1 MYDEIYDT
9 SLSVFDDQTSEF
21 IGTARFNLT
30 PEAEQKLLSLIEFNT
45 DPGELILSNV
55 EFLPSSDRYTPPYPF
70 ARVRRHSILNAMV
83 RDHRSRKHTPIEIE
97 LKYDRIA
104 RSCLTNNP
112 NRLESAELSNI
123 ELMEIRLM

>member
-70 ARVRRHSILNAMV
+70 ARVR
-83 RDHRSRKHTPIEIE
+83 
-97 LKYDRIA
+97 
-104 RSCLTNNP
+104 
-112 NRLESAELSNI
+112 
-123 ELMEIRLM
+123 